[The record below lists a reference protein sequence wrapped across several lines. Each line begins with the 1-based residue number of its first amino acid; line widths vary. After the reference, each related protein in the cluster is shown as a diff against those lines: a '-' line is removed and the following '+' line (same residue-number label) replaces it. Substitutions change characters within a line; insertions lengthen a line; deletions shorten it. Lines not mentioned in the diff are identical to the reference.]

1 MKTFTKIFTAAAVA
15 ATIFTASNV
24 KAQESMSMPMN
35 NGMAFKVGVG
45 VSGGVFSK
53 NSQFKNAYGAD
64 LKLQLDLAK
73 NVALTAIGGY
83 TKLLGRNNSMDV
95 DFIPVIGG
103 VKVFAI
109 ERFYLQGNIGAGL
122 AIQSGAKTNF
132 IYGGGIGYE
141 CRNGF
146 ELGAR
151 YEGYTND
158 SSSPTYFPKTAQYAL
173 RLGYNLKL

>member
-1 MKTFTKIFTAAAVA
+1 MKTFTKLFTAAAVA

-24 KAQESMSMPMN
+24 KAQESMSMPMD

-45 VSGGVFSK
+45 VSGGIFSK
-53 NSQFKNAYGAD
+53 QSQFKNAYGAD
-64 LKLQLDLAK
+64 LRLQYDLTK
-73 NVALTAIGGY
+73 SVAITASGGY
-83 TKLLGRNNSMDV
+83 TKLLGRDNSADV

-109 ERFYLQGNIGAGL
+109 QRFYLQGNAGAGF
-122 AIQSGAKTNF
+122 AIQTGAKTNF
-132 IYGGGIGYE
+132 IYGGGVGYE
-141 CRNGF
+141 WKNGL

-158 SSSPTYFPKTAQYAL
+158 SASSTYFSKMEQYAL
-173 RLGYNLKL
+173 RLGYNFKL